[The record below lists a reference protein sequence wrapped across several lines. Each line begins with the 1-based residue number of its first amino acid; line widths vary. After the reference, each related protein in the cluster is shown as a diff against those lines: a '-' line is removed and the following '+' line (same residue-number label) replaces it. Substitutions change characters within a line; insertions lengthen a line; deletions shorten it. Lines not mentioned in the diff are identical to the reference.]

1 MMRSKTVLV
10 SLAAFGLMSATPA
23 FASDSMRSAEALPSS
38 TVSAVQAGGS
48 AGCVAPTGSS
58 SNTGTAPLSCGQW
71 SAGSGGEGYYGTFG
85 GADSWW
91 IILLIAIGAA
101 GLILALTGG
110 DNDSPG

>member
-10 SLAAFGLMSATPA
+10 SLAAVGLMSATPA
-23 FASDSMRSAEALPSS
+23 FAADSTRSADTLPTTSS
-38 TVSAVQAGGS
+38 VSAVQAGGS
-48 AGCVAPTGSS
+48 AGCVAPSGTA
-58 SNTGTAPLSCGQW
+58 NTGTAPLSCGQW

-85 GADSWW
+85 GGDSWW